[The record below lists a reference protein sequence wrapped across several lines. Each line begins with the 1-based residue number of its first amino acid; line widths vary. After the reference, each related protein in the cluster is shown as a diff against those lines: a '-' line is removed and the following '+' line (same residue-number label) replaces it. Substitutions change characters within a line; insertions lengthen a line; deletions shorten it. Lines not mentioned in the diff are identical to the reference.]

1 MGNFYEY
8 LEHNHPEFHQD
19 LLNEIDMKYWMG
31 KAAEKLG
38 GVGKVSKIALQNM
51 ALRLALAAAG
61 TSAVAGGATQAQERP
76 YDYDQYPAKP
86 SVTMQKPADEVN
98 PLLGR
103 AKAMLGKD
111 NKIEVKDNKIEVKE
125 VKEKRKK
132 NPKTNKISEIT
143 FVVQIPT
150 YREVSKFSKQDYDPT
165 ITIKN
170 EIKKIFLK
178 KEFQDLGLNPYL
190 IKSASINDEMLG
202 GSRFDIIKKLLNT
215 ADNFMYNSVYKKYI
229 DQKQFPKDE
238 KNDKQKM
245 IITLIF

>member
-111 NKIEVKDNKIEVKE
+111 NKIEVNFENI
-125 VKEKRKK
+125 KK

-215 ADNFMYNSVYKKYI
+215 ADNFMNNSVYKRYI
-229 DQKQFPKDE
+229 DQKQFPKNE
-238 KNDKQKM
+238 NDKQEM